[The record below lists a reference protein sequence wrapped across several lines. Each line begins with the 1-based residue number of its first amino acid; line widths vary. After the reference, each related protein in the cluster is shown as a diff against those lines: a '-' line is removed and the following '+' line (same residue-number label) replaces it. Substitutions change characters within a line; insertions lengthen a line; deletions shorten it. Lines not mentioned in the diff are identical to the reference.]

1 MPSSLSCLSGRPRL
15 PFVGERRVLAI
26 LGPNP
31 EYHDAPDP
39 AREEGRVVQWKPTTA
54 ARRSSMPRL
63 KHVHRR
69 AADEAADEAKIAAL
83 VKKAAS

>member
-1 MPSSLSCLSGRPRL
+1 L

-31 EYHDAPDP
+31 EYHGAPDP
-39 AREEGRVVQWKPTTA
+39 ARELPMQLASSGCREEGRVVQWKPTTA